1 MPGSMRAVTGLSFSK
16 CDFLVKVK
24 VDNDEVAL
32 KTEPLFIT
40 AVQ

>member
-1 MPGSMRAVTGLSFSK
+1 MPGSMHAVTGWSFGK

-24 VDNDEVAL
+24 VDTDDVAL

-40 AVQ
+40 TVQ

>member
-1 MPGSMRAVTGLSFSK
+1 MPGSVRALTGWSVGK
-16 CDFLVKVK
+16 CDVLVKVK

-40 AVQ
+40 TVQ